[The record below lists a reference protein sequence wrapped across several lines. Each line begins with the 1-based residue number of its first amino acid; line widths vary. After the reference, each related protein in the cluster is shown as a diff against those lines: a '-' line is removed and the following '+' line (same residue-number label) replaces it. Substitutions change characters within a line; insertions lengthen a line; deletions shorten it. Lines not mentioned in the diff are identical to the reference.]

1 MSLTIQ
7 EFNRLPRQERERR
20 YCELSSHDKFLA
32 RIGEWGL
39 PTGSPTITAEEFL
52 ANPPKG
58 LEFITSEMLDRMFP
72 EEAKKRNKNND

>member
-32 RIGEWGL
+32 RVGEWGFSAGEPMMTL
-39 PTGSPTITAEEFL
+39 EEL
-52 ANPPKG
+52 LEDTET
-58 LEFITSEMLDRMFP
+58 LEFITMERLERLFP
-72 EEAKKRNKNND
+72 EEIQKWKKDNNN

>member
-32 RIGEWGL
+32 RVGEWG
-39 PTGSPTITAEEFL
+39 PSPNQPKMTMDEL
-52 ANPPKG
+52 LRNPPKG
-58 LEFITSEMLDRMFP
+58 WEFLTREMIDKMFP
-72 EEAKKRNKNND
+72 EEAKKRNND